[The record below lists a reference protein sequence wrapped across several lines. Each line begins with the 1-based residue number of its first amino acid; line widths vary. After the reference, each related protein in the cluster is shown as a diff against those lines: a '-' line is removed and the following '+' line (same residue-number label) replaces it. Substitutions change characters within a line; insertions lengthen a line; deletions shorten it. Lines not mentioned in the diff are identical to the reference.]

1 MLDRNLSLENFKTPG
16 SIERGKATLLLI
28 NKNESLM
35 NVAVSR
41 AKDAFWVF
49 GARKCLDERGNSS
62 SALLK
67 KYIYKEI
74 E

>member
-1 MLDRNLSLENFKTPG
+1 MTKSLSY
-16 SIERGKATLLLI
+16 
-28 NKNESLM
+28 KNESLT

-49 GARKCLDERGNSS
+49 GARKCLDEKGNSS

-67 KYIYKEI
+67 KYVYEEI